1 MLEKN
6 QLDRLI
12 ETEIKLELSD
22 KTYLRGILK
31 EVSENSVVLQ
41 FLDGRKIIIALSRI
55 EFVKEVKNG
64 VSK

>member
-12 ETEIKLELSD
+12 ETEIKIELSN

-31 EVSENSVVLQ
+31 EVTNNSIVLE
-41 FLDGRKIIIALSRI
+41 FLDKRKMIISLSQI
-55 EFVKEVKNG
+55 EFVKQVKNG
-64 VSK
+64 DST